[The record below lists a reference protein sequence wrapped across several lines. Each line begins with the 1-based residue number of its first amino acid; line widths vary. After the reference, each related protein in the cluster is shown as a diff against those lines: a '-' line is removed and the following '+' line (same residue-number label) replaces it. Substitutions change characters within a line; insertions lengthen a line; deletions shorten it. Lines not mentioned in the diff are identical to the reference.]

1 MAAFCAIV
9 TTSCRLLGLYIVLE
23 SWAKHARRA
32 PTKESPAPVTLEIVS
47 IGREGKCW
55 INVISLEFP
64 CAIIYRS
71 SGLLRLC
78 VHTEFNA
85 SFGDICITT
94 MIPRSPHLTMRCWKN
109 GNRLTAF
116 WIIPCATRKAMFPL
130 EGSWSE
136 TGLRESCSR
145 SIRNAVP
152 RLRLSTTDHHVA

>member
-9 TTSCRLLGLYIVLE
+9 TTSRMPLGSCILLE
-23 SWAKHARRA
+23 SCAKHARRP
-32 PTKESPAPVTLEIVS
+32 PTKESPAPVTLEIFS

-55 INVISLEFP
+55 INVVPIDFP

-71 SGLLRLC
+71 RGLLRLFT
-78 VHTEFNA
+78 HTEFNG
-85 SFGDICITT
+85 SFGDIYITT
-94 MIPRSPHLTMRCWKN
+94 MIPRSPHLMRRCWKN
-109 GNRLTAF
+109 GSRLIAF
-116 WIIPCATRKAMFPL
+116 WIIPCATRKAISPL

-152 RLRLSTTDHHVA
+152 RLRLSITDHHEA